1 MLKKDYSKTKDVCTV
16 TFTLPLSAAQE
27 GGEVRVLGDFNG
39 WEWENGLPMEAGE
52 TEFSASI
59 DLATGSNYE
68 FRYLIDNDRWENDW
82 AADAYVPSPFDSINN
97 SLVSVSAIVD
107 GELTGKAEGGKKVK
121 ATGEKAKAEKAAKAA
136 KAPAK
141 AKTNAKDD
149 LKKIEGVGPKIADLL
164 NAAGIVTFADLAK
177 ASVESLKAVLDA
189 AGSRYKMH
197 DPSTWA
203 EQAQLAADGN
213 WEKLSA
219 WQEELKGGKK

>member
-1 MLKKDYSKTKDVCTV
+1 MLKKDYSKTKNVCKV

-39 WEWENGLPMEAGE
+39 WDWENGLPMKASKA
-52 TEFSASI
+52 EFSATI
-59 DLATGSNYE
+59 ELATGVNYA

-82 AADAYVPSPFDSINN
+82 AADAYVPSPFDGINN

-121 ATGEKAKAEKAAKAA
+121 ATGEKAKAEKAAKV
-136 KAPAK
+136 PAK
-141 AKTNAKDD
+141 AKSNENDD
-149 LKKIEGVGPKIADLL
+149 LKKIEGIGPKIAELL
-164 NAAGIVTFADLAK
+164 NAAGISTFAELAK
-177 ASVESLKAVLDA
+177 AKLATLQGVLDA

-197 DPSTWA
+197 DPGTWA
-203 EQAQLAADGN
+203 KQAKLAADGN
-213 WEKLSA
+213 WEKLAA